1 MSENYNFPK
10 VLLSKIEDRVKT
22 LAVRNLGT
30 SEGQIDFCSND
41 YLGFAKNEII
51 FDTSHQFLL
60 DNKFKING
68 ATGSRLISGNHKLF
82 QIAESLIAQFHK
94 VESALIF
101 NSGYDANVGF
111 FSCVPQ
117 RGDVVIYDEYCH
129 ASIRDGIKLGNAR
142 SYKYTHNDIE
152 SLESKL
158 TQISNDFNCPTIYV
172 VTESIFSMD
181 GDSPNLEIIA
191 EVCKKHNAFL
201 IIDEAHSIG
210 VSGDYGEGLAQYLN
224 LNELVFARIIT
235 FGKAL
240 GCHGAAILGSQILK
254 QYLINFTRSFIYTTG
269 LSPHSIATIIAA
281 YNQLNTNNSNFF
293 QLKQNIHFF
302 NQQKLLYGLKPLF
315 IYSKSAIHCAILPG
329 NENVINIA
337 NQLKDKGFDVKAIL
351 SPTVSLGQE
360 RLRICLHSYNTFEE
374 IQMLIIEISKL
385 VFS

>member
-1 MSENYNFPK
+1 MSENHNFPK

-30 SEGQIDFCSND
+30 LEGQIDFCSND
-41 YLGFAKNEII
+41 YLGFAKNELI
-51 FDTSHQFLL
+51 FDTSHQLLL
-60 DNKFKING
+60 DNNFKING

-101 NSGYDANVGF
+101 NSGYDANLGF

-117 RGDVVIYDEYCH
+117 RGDVIIYDEYCH
-129 ASIRDGIKLGNAR
+129 ASIRDGIKLGNAK

-158 TQISNDFNCPTIYV
+158 SHISTDFNSPTIYV
-172 VTESIFSMD
+172 VTESVFSMD
-181 GDSPNLEIIA
+181 GDSPNLEVIA
-191 EVCKKHNAFL
+191 EVCKKYNAFL

-240 GCHGAAILGSQILK
+240 GCHGAAILGPQILK

-281 YNQLNTNNSNFF
+281 YNQLNTNNSSFF

-302 NQQKLLYGLKPLF
+302 NQHKLLYGLKPLF
-315 IYSKSAIHCAILPG
+315 IYSKSAIHCAIIPG
-329 NENVINIA
+329 NENAINIA
-337 NQLKDKGFDVKAIL
+337 NKLKNKGLDVKAIL
-351 SPTVSLGQE
+351 SPTVPLGQE